1 MATAV
6 NAELQRAFDR
16 EREVAQ
22 RASPRDPAAARAQ
35 TIAMYGRLAEL
46 QRDVIAAR
54 GIVPAC
60 RPRCSY
66 CCRLRVEIRPHE
78 AFVLAQHVRARLA
91 DAVRRRVLDRLAH
104 NLARVRFL
112 SAAQHNAARVEC
124 ALLDDGL
131 CTAYE
136 ARPAACRKYYSLRQA
151 TCRDVHDD
159 PAAPRSGPLED
170 EHVRLAGNA
179 VALGHAQ
186 GWADAGY
193 DAEPYELHF
202 ALHHALRGSQAER
215 RYRDGKRAFP

>member
-6 NAELQRAFDR
+6 NAELQQAFDR
-16 EREVAQ
+16 ERETAQ
-22 RASPRDPAAARAQ
+22 RASPRDLSALRAQ
-35 TIAMYGRLAEL
+35 TIAMYGRLAER
-46 QRDVIAAR
+46 QGEVIAAR
-54 GIVPAC
+54 GVVPAC

-78 AFVLAQHVRARLA
+78 AFVLAHHVRTRLA
-91 DAVRRRVLDRLAH
+91 EALRQRVLDRLAH
-104 NLARVRFL
+104 NLTRIRWL
-112 SAAQHNAARVEC
+112 SAAEHNAARVEC
-124 ALLDDGL
+124 ALLQDGL

-136 ARPAACRKYYSLRQA
+136 ARPAACRKYYSLREA
-151 TCRDVHDD
+151 TCRAVHDD
-159 PAAPRSGPLED
+159 PAAPRTGPLED
-170 EHVRLAGNA
+170 DHVRLAGNA

-186 GWADAGY
+186 GCADAGF